1 MHSSF
6 IMYILSFPYAFLP
19 RNHGHFMNWKE
30 RKSFEER
37 AAPWAGL
44 RTWSAIAVVQKHSF
58 KKEARW
64 TQLVNAFWK
73 KSACAWLFDTLF
85 RTLGRLE
92 PKWIV
97 GNLGPKKIGTSQNFR
112 KFRTQKKSLRFSLI
126 FMSRGFPC
134 SGPFRATSWR
144 AVWLLL
150 VFGPK
155 FQEILDG
162 NLARS
167 APKHLL
173 QG

>member
-97 GNLGPKKIGTSQNFR
+97 RCSF
-112 KFRTQKKSLRFSLI
+112 
-126 FMSRGFPC
+126 RGFFNEFPQLRTHR
-134 SGPFRATSWR
+134 RAGGQR
-144 AVWLLL
+144 
-150 VFGPK
+150 
-155 FQEILDG
+155 E
-162 NLARS
+162 S
-167 APKHLL
+167 APDGLWKEAYHLEVL
-173 QG
+173 PKVLSHEKKTSNYPN